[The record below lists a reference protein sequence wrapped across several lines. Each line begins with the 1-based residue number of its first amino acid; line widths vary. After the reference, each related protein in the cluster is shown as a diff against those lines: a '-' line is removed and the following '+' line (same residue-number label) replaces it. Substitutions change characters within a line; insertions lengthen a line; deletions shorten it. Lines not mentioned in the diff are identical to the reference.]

1 MDIKEEPM
9 LAMIMANPKTAQLFC
24 DILYRYTTISGY
36 RNTFYYYGKGK
47 EYDEFLQRAREEDW
61 SYGTAR
67 IYFEKFLREVY
78 EEYYGGQ
85 NQRNGEDLR
94 S

>member
-1 MDIKEEPM
+1 MDIKEDTM
-9 LAMIMANPKTAQLFC
+9 LAVIMANPKTVQLFC
-24 DILYRYTTISGY
+24 DIVYRFTTVSGA

-47 EYDEFLQRAREEDW
+47 EYDEFLQRAKDEDW
-61 SYGTAR
+61 TYATVR
-67 IYFEKFLREVY
+67 IEFEKLLRELHK
-78 EEYYGGQ
+78 ENGGQ